1 MHATALQVQTPCTTR
16 DFSCFYEKKKLID
29 FSKTIYLYY
38 ENTTPS
44 VHQPLP
50 MSPRVC
56 PCTEMCAHKHSSY
69 VLLPP
74 QVA

>member
-1 MHATALQVQTPCTTR
+1 MK
-16 DFSCFYEKKKLID
+16 KKKLID
-29 FSKTIYLYY
+29 FSKTIYLDY

-56 PCTEMCAHKHSSY
+56 PRTEMCAHKHSSY

-74 QVA
+74 QVAWAKGKMMIC